1 MLEFFRAILDA
12 VLAITPKALTA
23 RKDAKLNSL
32 GAELFVLYLRAHRI
46 ADNGDY
52 LLGFLENT
60 ATMSEEEVRAQT
72 SWVRRLHAA
81 ARQQA
86 ADLRGLNSEMTRL
99 GGCLAALD
107 PQAYGRLKNGM
118 WEKFSRIDHLRM
130 VLAGPALPDPR
141 ALGLFPGPDPVTD
154 PVGRLAGLLSRP
166 EGAMESPGALESPA
180 ALDLRDPLTP
190 RARAEIARYLAEHRP
205 REQLEEIRAQLKIL
219 HEALERTFTLSDILV
234 SLSAAGKAD
243 PGGFLRD

>member
-60 ATMSEEEVRAQT
+60 ATMSEEDVRAQT

-154 PVGRLAGLLSRP
+154 PVGRLAGLMARP
-166 EGAMESPGALESPA
+166 DRPLESPGT
-180 ALDLRDPLTP
+180 LDLRDPLTP